1 MAGKNRQHAPALTDI
16 RQLLLE
22 RGHHL
27 PFVQVIRLLKL
38 YLSRQQGK
46 KLTNEE
52 LFRLI
57 RVRPHLS
64 LDFPGTDVIRVE
76 EIDEGRARFRIT
88 ATFLGL
94 YGSSSP
100 LPTFYTEDLIEEERE
115 GRNATREFLDIINQQ
130 FYNTY
135 FQGWEKYNI
144 SHRFS
149 EDESNRNYLM
159 LYSLLGIVQPE
170 VRRFLEQDRRFLPY
184 IGLAVQ
190 KPQSAEGLRVLVSDM
205 LQEPSV
211 EVYQCVEYHAVIALD
226 QRCSLGMNNSHLS
239 EDAHLGSLVRDR
251 MGKFLLHIGPL
262 IGTRFQNLLP
272 DRENHQLL
280 LECVRFYCDQS
291 LLWDLQLEIRRKD
304 METCQ
309 LGSRSW
315 GHLGW
320 NTWLYSMNK
329 SPINGRI
336 KLRPKKN
343 NSSRID
349 KKSPYIDNANR

>member
-1 MAGKNRQHAPALTDI
+1 MAGENRQYSPTLTDI
-16 RQLLLE
+16 GQLLLE
-22 RGHHL
+22 RGHRL

-64 LDFPGTDVIRVE
+64 LDFPGTDIVKVE
-76 EIDEGRARFRIT
+76 KFDNGQAHFRIT

-115 GRNATREFLDIINQQ
+115 GRNAAREFLDIINQQ

-135 FQGWEKYNI
+135 FQAWEKYNI
-144 SHRFS
+144 AHRFS
-149 EDESNRNYLM
+149 EDKGNRNYLM

-170 VRRFLEQDRRFLPY
+170 VRRFLEHDRRFLPY

-190 KPQSAEGLRVLVSDM
+190 KPRSAEGLRVLLSDM
-205 LQEPSV
+205 LKEPCV
-211 EVYQCVEYHAVIALD
+211 RVDQCVEYRAVIAPD
-226 QRCSLGMNNSHLS
+226 QRCYLGLKNSSLN
-239 EDAHLGSLVRDR
+239 EDSHLGSLVRDR
-251 MGKFLLHIGPL
+251 TGKFLVHLGPL
-262 IGTRFQNLLP
+262 NGSRFQELLP
-272 DRENHQLL
+272 HSASHQLL
-280 LECVRFYCDQS
+280 HECVRFYCDQA
-291 LLWDLQLEIRRKD
+291 LLWNLQLEIRRED

-309 LGSRSW
+309 LGSSSW

-329 SPINGRI
+329 SPVNGHVALEGR
-336 KLRPKKN
+336 KGK
-343 NSSRID
+343 
-349 KKSPYIDNANR
+349 

>member
-1 MAGKNRQHAPALTDI
+1 MANKNRQHSPALTNI
-16 RQLLLE
+16 RELLLE
-22 RGHHL
+22 RGHRL

-38 YLSRQQGK
+38 YLSKQQKK

-64 LDFPGTDVIRVE
+64 LDFPGTDIVKVE
-76 EIDEGRARFRIT
+76 ELDEDHAYFRIT

-130 FYNTY
+130 FYTTY
-135 FQGWEKYNI
+135 FQAWEKYNI
-144 SHRFS
+144 AHRFS
-149 EDESNRNYLM
+149 EDESNKNYLT

-170 VRRFLEQDRRFLPY
+170 VRRFLEHDRRFLPY

-190 KPQSAEGLRVLVSDM
+190 KPPSAEGLRVLLSDM

-211 EVYQCVEYHAVIALD
+211 RVNQCVEYQAVITLD
-226 QRCSLGMNNSHLS
+226 QRCFLGKKNTRLN

-251 MGKFLLHIGPL
+251 MGKFSIHIGPL
-262 IGTRFQNLLP
+262 TGTRFQEFLP
-272 DRENHQLL
+272 SCGNHQLL
-280 LECVRFYCDQS
+280 RECVRFYCEQS
-291 LLWDLQLEIRRKD
+291 LLWNLQLEVEQEDI
-304 METCQ
+304 EACQ
-309 LGSRSW
+309 LGISFW

-320 NTWLYSMNK
+320 NTWIYSTNK
-329 SPINGRI
+329 SPENGHVTLHGNI
-336 KLRPKKN
+336 KPLSL
-343 NSSRID
+343 SSP
-349 KKSPYIDNANR
+349 ST